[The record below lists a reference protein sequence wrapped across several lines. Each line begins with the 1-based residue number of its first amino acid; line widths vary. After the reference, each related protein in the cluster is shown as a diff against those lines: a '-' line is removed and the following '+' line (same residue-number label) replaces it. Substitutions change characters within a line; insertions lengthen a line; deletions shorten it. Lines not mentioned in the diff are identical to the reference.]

1 MGLEFANF
9 SAFQAGYVDV
19 IAGAVTF
26 VKMLVAAEVQKIEFV
41 DEAVALEQVESA
53 INRDTMYAGIDFL
66 GAFEDGAGVEVAFGV
81 VHYFEQNFSLSREAY
96 AALFQGGL
104 KAAGALVRVDAFAGG
119 DSMCGCGGHDS
130 FSGCRNR
137 GKSYLKFDRRPECKV
152 ELRVLTFRISVPHG
166 SKEPHPS
173 SKP

>member
-9 SAFQAGYVDV
+9 SAFQSGYVDV
-19 IAGAVTF
+19 IAGTVTF
-26 VKMLVAAEVQKIEFV
+26 VEMLVPAEVQEIEFV

-81 VHYFEQNFSLSREAY
+81 VHYFEQNFSLARQAY

-130 FSGCRNR
+130 FSRCWNR
-137 GKSYLKFDRRPECKV
+137 GNSFNFDLATRTQNGK
-152 ELRVLTFRISVPHG
+152 LRVLIF
-166 SKEPHPS
+166 
-173 SKP
+173 